1 MKNKFD
7 FFEKKLIEDFKKRF
21 MVKPEVVASAPGR
34 INIIGEH
41 TDYNMGFVLPAA
53 IDRRIYFL
61 ASSRADNKV
70 VIRAENFEEED
81 SFDLPVSSKLEI
93 KKWSNY
99 IRGVLWVLNKR
110 GEKLPGLN
118 ILIYGEVPLEAGL
131 SSSAALEVSCITGLN
146 SLYNMGFSPEE
157 IAKIGQKAEND
168 FVGVKCGLMDQF
180 ISVFGRKDSAV
191 FLDCL
196 TLEYK
201 IIPFELKSQD
211 LSIVIYNTRV
221 KRKLADSEYN
231 KRRAEANSALDELKK
246 NGIQSF
252 RDISVVEIEKRKKN
266 LGEKLFKRAKHV
278 VSENYRVKKALAA
291 LNNNDF
297 IQLGKL
303 LFFSHESLRD
313 DYQVSC
319 PELDLLYECGRRA
332 PSCLGARMTGAG
344 FGGSG
349 IAIVR
354 EETKNNFKDLVLK
367 EAEKKGFVKPEF
379 YDVEIGEGARAF
391 QA

>member
-1 MKNKFD
+1 M
-7 FFEKKLIEDFKKRF
+7 EKKLSEDFKKRF
-21 MVKPEVVASAPGR
+21 KVKPEVVASAPGR

-61 ASSRADNKV
+61 ASSRVDGKI
-70 VIRAENFEEED
+70 VIRAENFKEED
-81 SFDLPVSSKLEI
+81 SFNLPISGKSKT

-110 GEKLPGLN
+110 GKKIPGLN

-131 SSSAALEVSCITGLN
+131 SSSAALEVSCIIGLN
-146 SLYNMGFSPEE
+146 SLYHIGFSPKE

-180 ISVFGRKDSAV
+180 ISVFGRKNSAV

-196 TLEYK
+196 TLEHK
-201 IIPFELKSQD
+201 IIPFELKSQG
-211 LSIVIYNTRV
+211 LRMLIYNTRV
-221 KRKLADSEYN
+221 KRKLASSEYN
-231 KRRAEANSALDELKK
+231 KRRSEANSALDELRKS
-246 NGIQSF
+246 GFQSF

-266 LGEKLFKRAKHV
+266 LEENLFKRAKHV
-278 VSENYRVKKALAA
+278 VSENYRVKKAVEA
-291 LNNNDF
+291 LSNNDF

-319 PELDLLYECGRRA
+319 PELDLLYECGRQVPA
-332 PSCLGARMTGAG
+332 CLGARMTGAG

-349 IAIVR
+349 IALVR
-354 EETKNNFKDLVLK
+354 EEVKNSFKDLLLK
-367 EAEKKGFVKPEF
+367 EAAKKGFVKPEF
-379 YDVEIGEGARAF
+379 YDVEIGEGARSV
-391 QA
+391 QY

>member
-1 MKNKFD
+1 MNKKVD
-7 FFEKKLIEDFKKRF
+7 FMEKKLIADFKKRF
-21 MVKPEVVASAPGR
+21 KVEPEVVASAPGR

-53 IDRRIYFL
+53 IDRKIYFI
-61 ASSRADNKV
+61 ASTRADAKV
-70 VIRAENFEEED
+70 VIRAENFQEED
-81 SFDLPVSSKLEI
+81 SFNLPVSGKLET

-99 IRGVLWVLNKR
+99 IRGVIWILNKR
-110 GEKLPGLN
+110 GIKIPGLN

-146 SLYNMGFSPEE
+146 FLYNMGFSPEE

-180 ISVFGRKDSAV
+180 ISVFGKKDSAV
-191 FLDCL
+191 FLDCR

-201 IIPFELKSQD
+201 IIPFELKRWG
-211 LSIVIYNTRV
+211 LSLVIYNTRV
-221 KRKLADSEYN
+221 KRKLAGSEYN
-231 KRRAEANSALDELKK
+231 KRRLEANRALDELRK

-252 RDISVVEIEKRKKN
+252 RDISVVEIDKRKKN
-266 LGEKLFKRAKHV
+266 LEEKLFKRAKHV
-278 VSENYRVKKALAA
+278 VSENFRVIKALEA
-291 LNNNDF
+291 LKNNDF

-319 PELDLLYECGRRA
+319 PELDLLYECGRRVPA
-332 PSCLGARMTGAG
+332 CLGARMTGAG

-354 EETKNNFKDLVLK
+354 EEVKNSFKELVLK
-367 EAEKKGFVKPEF
+367 EADKKGFVKPEF
-379 YDVEIGEGARAF
+379 YDVEIGEGARAV
-391 QA
+391 QS

>member
-70 VIRAENFEEED
+70 VIRAENFKEED
-81 SFDLPVSSKLEI
+81 SFDLPVSSKSEI

-221 KRKLADSEYN
+221 KRKLAGSEYN

-246 NGIQSF
+246 NGIQNF

-303 LFFSHESLRD
+303 LFFSHKSLRD

-319 PELDLLYECGRRA
+319 PELDLLYECGRRV

>member
-1 MKNKFD
+1 MNKKLD
-7 FFEKKLIEDFKKRF
+7 FMEKKLSNDFKKRF
-21 MVKPEVVASAPGR
+21 NVKPEVVASAPGR

-41 TDYNMGFVLPAA
+41 TDYNNGFVLPAA

-61 ASSRADNKV
+61 ASSRADDKV
-70 VIRAENFEEED
+70 VIRADNFEEED
-81 SFDLPVSSKLEI
+81 SFNLPVSGKLET

-99 IRGVLWVLNKR
+99 IRGVLWILNTR
-110 GEKLPGLN
+110 GKKIPGLN

-146 SLYNMGFSPEE
+146 SLCHMGLSPKE
-157 IAKIGQKAEND
+157 IAKMGQKAEND

-180 ISVFGRKDSAV
+180 ISVFGCKNSAI

-201 IIPFELKSQD
+201 IIPFKLKSRG
-211 LSIVIYNTRV
+211 LRILIYNTRV
-221 KRKLADSEYN
+221 KRKLASSEYN
-231 KRRAEANSALDELKK
+231 KRRSEANSALNELRK
-246 NGIQSF
+246 NGFQSF
-252 RDISVVEIEKRKKN
+252 RDISVVEIEKRKN
-266 LGEKLFKRAKHV
+266 IFEEKLFKRAKHV
-278 VSENYRVKKALAA
+278 VSENYRVKKALEA
-291 LNNNDF
+291 LNNDDF

-319 PELDLLYECGRRA
+319 PELDLLYECGRRV
-332 PSCLGARMTGAG
+332 PTCLGARMTGAG

-349 IAIVR
+349 IALVQ
-354 EETKNNFKDLVLK
+354 EDTKNSFKDLVLK
-367 EAEKKGFVKPEF
+367 EAAKKGFVKPEF
-379 YDVEIGEGARAF
+379 YDVEIGEGARAV
-391 QA
+391 QT

>member
-1 MKNKFD
+1 MNKKVD
-7 FFEKKLIEDFKKRF
+7 FMEKKLIADFKKRF
-21 MVKPEVVASAPGR
+21 QVEPEVVASAPGR

-61 ASSRADNKV
+61 ASSRADGKV
-70 VIRAENFEEED
+70 VIRAENFKEED
-81 SFDLPVSSKLEI
+81 SFNLPVSGKLET

-99 IRGVLWVLNKR
+99 IRGVIWLLNKR
-110 GEKLPGLN
+110 GKKIPGLN

-146 SLYNMGFSPEE
+146 SLYHIGFLPKE
-157 IAKIGQKAEND
+157 IARIGQKAEND

-201 IIPFELKSQD
+201 IIPFELKSRG
-211 LSIVIYNTRV
+211 LRMLIYNTRV
-221 KRKLADSEYN
+221 KRKLISSEYN
-231 KRRAEANSALDELKK
+231 KRRSEANSALDELKK
-246 NGIQSF
+246 NGFQSF
-252 RDISVVEIEKRKKN
+252 RDISVVEIEKRKKFLEEN
-266 LGEKLFKRAKHV
+266 LFKRAKHV
-278 VSENYRVKKALAA
+278 ISENYRVKKALEA

-297 IQLGKL
+297 IELGKL

-319 PELDLLYECGRRA
+319 PELDLLYECGRKV
-332 PSCLGARMTGAG
+332 PTCLGARMTGAG

-349 IAIVR
+349 IALVR
-354 EETKNNFKDLVLK
+354 EEAKNSFKDLVLK
-367 EAEKKGFVKPEF
+367 EAAKKGFVKPEF
-379 YDVEIGEGARAF
+379 YDVEIGEGARAV
-391 QA
+391 QS

>member
-1 MKNKFD
+1 M
-7 FFEKKLIEDFKKRF
+7 EKKLIEDFKIRF
-21 MVKPEVVASAPGR
+21 KVEPEVVASAPGR

-61 ASSRADNKV
+61 ASSRADGKV
-70 VIRAENFEEED
+70 VIRAENFKEED
-81 SFDLPVSSKLEI
+81 SFNLPVSEKMET

-99 IRGVLWVLNKR
+99 IRGVLWVLNTR
-110 GEKLPGLN
+110 GKKIPGLN

-131 SSSAALEVSCITGLN
+131 SSSAALEVSCLTGLN
-146 SLYNMGFSPEE
+146 ILYHMGFSHKE
-157 IAKIGQKAEND
+157 IAKIGQKAENE

-180 ISVFGRKDSAV
+180 ISVFGRKNSAV

-201 IIPFELKSQD
+201 IIPFELKSRG
-211 LSIVIYNTRV
+211 LRMLIYNTRV
-221 KRKLADSEYN
+221 KRKLASSEYN
-231 KRRAEANSALDELKK
+231 KRRSEANSALAELRK
-246 NGIQSF
+246 NGFQSF
-252 RDISVVEIEKRKKN
+252 RDISVVEIERRKKSLEEN
-266 LGEKLFKRAKHV
+266 LFKRAKHI
-278 VSENYRVKKALAA
+278 VSENYRVKKALEA

-319 PELDLLYECGRRA
+319 PELDLLYECGRRV
-332 PSCLGARMTGAG
+332 PTCLGARMTGAG

-349 IAIVR
+349 IALVR
-354 EETKNNFKDLVLK
+354 EDTKNSYKNLVLK
-367 EAEKKGFVKPEF
+367 EAAKKGFVKPEF
-379 YDVEIGEGARAF
+379 YDVEIGDGARAVQF
-391 QA
+391 